1 MKSTPVV
8 SVIIVNFNGMHL
20 LKDCLDSLREQTFG
34 SFETILIDN
43 ASIDGSVEFVRKNY
57 PEVRIIENQRNL
69 GYGGGNNIGI
79 IASSGKYI
87 ALLNNDTKADANW
100 LQRLVEAIK
109 EDEKIGMCASK
120 ILNYY
125 NPEIIDNTGLL
136 LYKDGIAR
144 GRGRLEK
151 DVGQYASSE
160 EVFSPSGC
168 AGLYKRE
175 MLDGIGLFDE
185 DFFLYLD
192 DVDIGMR
199 GRLAGWK
206 CIYVPDAVVYH
217 KYSATTEPYSSLKAY
232 LVERNRIWIVMKYFP
247 LWMMIVSL
255 FYTLLRYALQGYG
268 ALRKKGASSHLVR
281 SESIFTILGII
292 LKAYISALYKSGRM
306 LQKRRQ
312 VMSIKKVTNR
322 EISEWFRVFGMSAK
336 EIALKE

>member
-1 MKSTPVV
+1 
-8 SVIIVNFNGMHL
+8 MHL
-20 LKDCLDSLREQTFG
+20 LRDCLDSLRGQTFRD
-34 SFETILIDN
+34 FECILIDN
-43 ASIDGSVEFVRKNY
+43 ASTDESVEFVRKHY
-57 PEVRIIENQRNL
+57 PEVRIIQNQKNL
-69 GYGGGNNIGI
+69 GYGGGNNVGI
-79 IASSGKYI
+79 TASSGKYI

-100 LQRLVEAIK
+100 LQRLVEAIE

-125 NPEIIDNTGLL
+125 NPETIDNTGLL

-160 EVFSPSGC
+160 EVFFPSGC

-247 LWMMIVSL
+247 LRMMIVSL
-255 FYTLLRYALQGYG
+255 FYTLLRYVLQGYG

-281 SESIFTILGII
+281 SESVFTILGII

-306 LQKRRQ
+306 LRKRRQ

-322 EISEWFRVFGMSAK
+322 EISQWFRVFGMGAK

>member
-8 SVIIVNFNGMHL
+8 SVIIVSYNGMHL
-20 LKDCLDSLREQTFG
+20 LRDCLDSLRGQTFRD
-34 SFETILIDN
+34 FECILIDN
-43 ASIDGSVEFVRKNY
+43 ASTDESVEFVRKHY
-57 PEVRIIENQRNL
+57 PEVRIIQNQKNL
-69 GYGGGNNIGI
+69 GYGGGNNVGI
-79 IASSGKYI
+79 TASSGKYI

-100 LQRLVEAIK
+100 LQRLVEAIE

-125 NPEIIDNTGLL
+125 NPETIDNTGLL

-160 EVFSPSGC
+160 EVFFPSGC

-247 LWMMIVSL
+247 LRMMIVSL
-255 FYTLLRYALQGYG
+255 FYTLLRYVLQGYG

-281 SESIFTILGII
+281 SESVFTILGII

-306 LQKRRQ
+306 LRKRRQ

-322 EISEWFRVFGMSAK
+322 EISQWFRVFGMGAK